1 MIYDKVFFKQKIIFK
16 VFLFSIFICFGVTL
30 EAQSS
35 KIHPLLV
42 KNTRDSQILQPCLI
56 ILSERADLSAAK
68 AIKNKTRKGQFVYET
83 LKSFAETNQA
93 GVRNVLNEMPDVEY
107 RSYFIANIIAAELTQ
122 TQMEVIAEQKSVS
135 QIVPNEPIK
144 MDLPVIEQAEFSNR
158 AIEWGVT
165 HINSDDVWALGF
177 TGQGVVVGGQDTGY
191 EWDHPA
197 LINQYRGYNPETM
210 NADHNYNWHDAI
222 LTAVGNPCPTPS
234 PYPCDDNNHG
244 THTMGTM
251 VGTDGG
257 ENQIGVAP
265 GAKWMACRNMD
276 RGDGTPETYLDC
288 FQWFLAP
295 TNINGNNPD
304 PSKAPHVINNSW
316 ACPPSEGCDGAAS
329 IEPLRQAVISLKN
342 AGVVVVVSNGNNGGI
357 CSTTVYP
364 PATFQESFSVG
375 ATDVNEIIA
384 NFSSKGPSL
393 YNGTHLKPEVSAP
406 GVGVRSSHRNQG
418 YGTSSG
424 TSMAGPHVAGAVAL
438 IISANPGLAGQ
449 VETIEDILMETATTR
464 LSTNDCGGIPTGTS
478 PNNTYGHGIIN
489 ALAAVQAALQFLD
502 VSLIKFEASANKS
515 AVQLNWAFE
524 DISEL
529 ASYKMMK
536 SANAVDWE
544 VIFSNEN
551 PSNSVGRLED
561 KNPKR
566 GINYYRLDWI
576 EKNTDASSS
585 PIRAVDFLQ
594 GSLKM
599 YPNPVYNELKLELLS
614 GNPDEMEI
622 QVLDMLGKIKMSTR
636 FFAADSEIRTL
647 QVAELPQGLYV
658 VVVRNI
664 SNDSII
670 QVEKLIKN

>member
-1 MIYDKVFFKQKIIFK
+1 
-16 VFLFSIFICFGVTL
+16 
-30 EAQSS
+30 
-35 KIHPLLV
+35 
-42 KNTRDSQILQPCLI
+42 
-56 ILSERADLSAAK
+56 
-68 AIKNKTRKGQFVYET
+68 
-83 LKSFAETNQA
+83 
-93 GVRNVLNEMPDVEY
+93 
-107 RSYFIANIIAAELTQ
+107 
-122 TQMEVIAEQKSVS
+122 VI
-135 QIVPNEPIK
+135 
-144 MDLPVIEQAEFSNR
+144 
-158 AIEWGVT
+158 
-165 HINSDDVWALGF
+165 
-177 TGQGVVVGGQDTGY
+177 VGGQDTGY

-197 LINQYRGYNPETM
+197 LINQYRGYDPETM

-222 LTAVGNPCPTPS
+222 QTSSNNPCPTPS
-234 PYPCDDNNHG
+234 PYPCDDHNHG

-257 ENQIGVAP
+257 ANQIGVAP

-276 RGDGTPETYLDC
+276 LGDGTPETYLDC

-295 TNINGNNPD
+295 TNIVGTNPD

-316 ACPPSEGCDGAAS
+316 ACPPSEGCDGASS
-329 IEPLRQAVISLKN
+329 IEPLRQAVVSLKN

-364 PATFQESFSVG
+364 PATFEESFSVG
-375 ATDVNEIIA
+375 ATDINEIIA

-406 GVGVRSSHRNQG
+406 GVSVRSSFRNAS

-502 VSLIKFEASANKS
+502 VSLIKFEASSNKS
-515 AVQLNWAFE
+515 SVIINWEF
-524 DISEL
+524 DDVSEL
-529 ASYKMMK
+529 SSYKLMK
-536 SANAVDWE
+536 STNALQWE
-544 VIFSNEN
+544 AIYTDEN
-551 PSNSVGRLED
+551 PSNAVIQFED
-561 KNPKR
+561 KNPTR
-566 GINYYRLDWI
+566 GVNYYRLDWI

-585 PIRAVDFLQ
+585 PIRAVNFLQ
-594 GSLKM
+594 GSIKM
-599 YPNPVYNELKLELLS
+599 YPNPVNNELKLELVS
-614 GNPDEMEI
+614 GNQGEI
-622 QVLDMLGKIKMSTR
+622 EVQVLDMLGKAKMSTR
-636 FFAADSEIRTL
+636 FFASELEIKTL
-647 QVAELPQGLYV
+647 QMAELPQGLYV
-658 VVVRNI
+658 VIVRNL
-664 SNDSII
+664 SNDSIL